1 MKTCKKCGKPLPDS
15 YRSKLCEHC
24 MGKRAE
30 ALKNAGKAALSIAVM
45 VGGTV
50 VAMATKGKISPA
62 KK

>member
-1 MKTCKKCGKPLPDS
+1 
-15 YRSKLCEHC
+15 

-30 ALKNAGKAALSIAVM
+30 ALKNVGKAALSIAVM